1 MEKEGVTYYFVLV
14 HSADFRPMAE
24 RRCFVVVE
32 QVIERRCFAVADAA
46 GAAEVAEVAVG
57 GS

>member
-1 MEKEGVTYYFVLV
+1 
-14 HSADFRPMAE
+14 MAE
-24 RRCFVVVE
+24 RRCFVVAE

-46 GAAEVAEVAVG
+46 GASEVAEVSEVAVG